1 MGLFSSKS
9 KSSSTTYN
17 ESKQS
22 SGTIGDLSS
31 DNLITGGD
39 LYMEGL
45 SGQNLSN
52 ILENNQTTLT
62 SALDSNEDLIGQSLK
77 SFQTLTETAI
87 NSTGKAYSD
96 AYSGSQNESSR
107 FFDSLR
113 PFAVIAGA
121 VLIFYFWSNK

>member
-52 ILENNQTTLT
+52 ILENNQT
-62 SALDSNEDLIGQSLK
+62 E
-77 SFQTLTETAI
+77 
-87 NSTGKAYSD
+87 
-96 AYSGSQNESSR
+96 
-107 FFDSLR
+107 
-113 PFAVIAGA
+113 
-121 VLIFYFWSNK
+121 